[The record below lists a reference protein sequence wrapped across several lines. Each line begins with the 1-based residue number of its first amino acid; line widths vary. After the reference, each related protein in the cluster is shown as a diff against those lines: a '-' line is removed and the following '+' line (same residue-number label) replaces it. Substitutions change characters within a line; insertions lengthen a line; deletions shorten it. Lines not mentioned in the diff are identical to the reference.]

1 MITKEQWDSLCEAAK
16 NLATDSGDENAVS
29 ATESQLLCTWNDSY
43 PQLSYRNNTVYLSSF
58 EVPNVVTWIPFD
70 DAMMIARNLINDEG
84 TMMAEEILWAQT

>member
-16 NLATDSGDENAVS
+16 NLAIDSGDENAVS
-29 ATESQLLCTWNDSY
+29 ATKSQLLCTWNDSY
-43 PQLSYRNNTVYLSSF
+43 PQLSYWNNTVYLSSC